1 MLPAFALVLALAGDP
16 LSPKLAVDLDGDGT
30 PETVTAAA
38 SRGDVRLEVR
48 DAGGKK
54 LGNAKAPAPAGDVV
68 HVALSPGVLGSPGAL
83 IEVLASTD
91 ASECV
96 SVWRWKDRAL
106 TRIPIRDAGGK
117 PLPDCG
123 RPGEWAWSWQREAE
137 DRPSSLVRERTAP
150 VEAGTLRVREVFAFA
165 GFSLDADAQRSGSEI
180 NGVPIPTWYPA
191 TFYARPALEVL
202 YERFDL
208 SRMRAHPT
216 AVIEAD
222 PRRGVFAL
230 RVTGPDGERTIPIE
244 ASTSHRGEAIL
255 TSGPDGKTMRAT
267 VRLGGDGSVPYE
279 LEVAG
284 LGAPFDQIYAPAGG
298 WRGESRSLFLSAVD
312 ELASKD
318 LAGTWLDPSGRNV
331 VIATDGAP
339 PYRVRVDD
347 SLSTPVLAGAAPPL
361 DVILLPTDPS
371 GQAWGVTLRGPNT
384 LERVPLTCGGPDAAG
399 CRASGPAVRLR
410 RLGARMNAR

>member
-1 MLPAFALVLALAGDP
+1 LLPAFALVLALAGDP
-16 LSPKLAVDLDGDGT
+16 LSPTLAVDLDGDGT
-30 PETVTAAA
+30 TETVTAAA

-68 HVALSPGVLGSPGAL
+68 HVALSAGALGSPGAL
-83 IEVLASTD
+83 IEVVASTD

-106 TRIPIRDAGGK
+106 TRIPVRDAAGK

-123 RPGEWAWSWQREAE
+123 RPGEWTWSWQREAE
-137 DRPSSLVRERTAP
+137 DRPSSLVRERTTQ
-150 VEAGTLRVREVFAFA
+150 VEGGTLRVREVFAFA
-165 GFSLDADAQRSGSEI
+165 GFSLDADARRSGSEI
-180 NGVPIPTWYPA
+180 NGVAIPSWYPA

-216 AVIEAD
+216 AVIDAD

-230 RVTGPDGERTIPIE
+230 RFTGPGGERTIPVE
-244 ASTSHRGEAIL
+244 ASTASKGEAIL
-255 TSGPDGKTMRAT
+255 TAGPDGTTMRAT
-267 VRLGGDGSVPYE
+267 VSLGGDGSVPYE

-284 LGAPFDQIYAPAGG
+284 VGAPFDQIYAPAGG
-298 WRGESRSLFLSAVD
+298 WRGESRNLFLSAVD

-318 LAGTWLDPSGRNV
+318 LAGSWLDPSGKNV

-339 PYRVRVDD
+339 PYRVRVDGA
-347 SLSTPVLAGAAPPL
+347 LSTPVLSGAQAPL
-361 DVILLPTDPS
+361 DVVLLPTEPS
-371 GQAWGVTLRGPNT
+371 GQTWGIILRGPNT
-384 LERVPLTCGGPDAAG
+384 LERVPMTCAGPEASS
-399 CRASGPAVRLR
+399 CRASGPGVRLR